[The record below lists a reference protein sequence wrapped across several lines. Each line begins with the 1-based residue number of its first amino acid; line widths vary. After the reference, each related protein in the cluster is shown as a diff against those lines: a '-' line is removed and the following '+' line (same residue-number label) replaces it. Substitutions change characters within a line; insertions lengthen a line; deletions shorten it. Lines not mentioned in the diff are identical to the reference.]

1 MIRRFSPLFAA
12 LLALAPLCARSAS
25 DDSTLALAK
34 SLLSQA
40 QSGQF
45 DRSELTPAMSAEL
58 TQAQAAQ
65 MAGRV
70 SALGKPLSFT
80 LEGKK
85 TKGPLTKYT
94 YRVAFDESNVDEQI
108 VLDQSGKVAGLWFT
122 PAPVVAAAGDASAL
136 ALAKTLLHQAQ
147 AGKIDRTLLSASL
160 NSQID
165 AATVKDM
172 AGQLQPLGSPSSFSL
187 QTRQNK
193 SDGTTYLYRVLFAND
208 AYLEEL
214 VLDKHGK
221 VAGLWFKPTQ

>member
-12 LLALAPLCARSAS
+12 LLAFAPLCASAAG

-45 DRSELTPAMSAEL
+45 DRSELTSAMSNQL

-70 SALGKPLSFT
+70 GSLGKPLSFA

-85 TKGPLTKYT
+85 TKGAMTKYT
-94 YRVAFDESNVDEQI
+94 YRIAFEEGNVDEQI
-108 VLDQSGKVAGLWFT
+108 ILDQSGKVAGLWFT

-136 ALAKTLLHQAQ
+136 ALAKTLFHQAQ
-147 AGKIDRTLLSASL
+147 AGKIDRTLLTATL
-160 NSQID
+160 NSQFD
-165 AATVKDM
+165 VATVKDM
-172 AGQLQPLGSPSSFSL
+172 AGQLEPLGSPSTFSL
-187 QTRQNK
+187 QSRQKK

-208 AYLEEL
+208 AYIEEL
-214 VLDKHGK
+214 VLDKQGK

>member
-1 MIRRFSPLFAA
+1 MRRFSPLLAA
-12 LLALAPLCARSAS
+12 VLALAPLFASAAS
-25 DDSTLALAK
+25 AGSTLALAK

-45 DRSELTPAMSAEL
+45 DRSKLTPAMSAEL
-58 TQAQAAQ
+58 TQVQAAQ

-70 SALGKPLSFT
+70 GSLGKPLSFT
-80 LEGKK
+80 LEGTK
-85 TKGPLTKYT
+85 TKGSMTKYT
-94 YRVAFDESNVDEQI
+94 YRIAFEEANVDEQI

-122 PAPVVAAAGDASAL
+122 PAPVAAAPGDASAL
-136 ALAKTLLHQAQ
+136 ALAKTMLHQAQ
-147 AGKIDRTLLSASL
+147 LGKLDRTLLSATL
-160 NSQID
+160 NNQFD

-172 AGQLQPLGSPSSFSL
+172 AAELQPLGSPSSFSL

-193 SDGTTYLYRVLFAND
+193 TDGTTYLYRVLFTGD